1 MRADGF
7 AVFDTAIGPCGIAW
21 GPAGIVGVQ
30 LPESSGSSSAGED
43 SGGTGERMARRFPS
57 AAASA
62 GSEPPPF
69 VAAAIEVIRALLRG
83 EEADLSGIQL
93 DFDAVTPFRREVY
106 ELARQIPPGTTS
118 SYGEIANRLGK
129 PGAARAVGQAMGN
142 NPFPIVVPCHRV
154 LAAGGK
160 IGGFSADGGTTTKAR
175 MLAIEGAILAA
186 EAGADTEAAG
196 HPPR

>member
-7 AVFDTAIGPCGIAW
+7 AVFDTAIGACGIAW
-21 GPAGIVGVQ
+21 GPDGIVGVQ
-30 LPESSGSSSAGED
+30 LPESSESEAGSDAGSG
-43 SGGTGERMARRFPS
+43 SGGGTAERLARRFPS
-57 AAASA
+57 AAAS
-62 GSEPPPF
+62 GSSEPPPD
-69 VAAAIEVIRALLRG
+69 VAAAIDAIRALLQG
-83 EEADLSGIQL
+83 EEVDLSGIAL
-93 DFDAVTPFRREVY
+93 DFGAVTPFRREVY

-160 IGGFSADGGTTTKAR
+160 IGGFSADGGATTKAR

-186 EAGADTEAAG
+186 EADAVAQK
-196 HPPR
+196 PR